1 MTPQSLPYIRRTLAV
16 PLLLGSLLAACG
28 GGGGGGSPA
37 VKVEVE
43 PNDTS
48 ATATPLNI
56 GVVGTGDVDAA
67 GDLDFWAVHANAN
80 TFVKIEVF
88 GTRMDHSTWDTN
100 ANVPNIVV
108 YDTDGTTMLLEHD
121 FSGFLPGGAWSWG
134 EHDLD
139 IPLVRVG
146 ATGTYFIRI
155 GQDDATLPGGKYA
168 IKVSTVPVSG
178 VQIEAEPIATTG
190 VNDTPATAQTIT
202 PGTVYGFHVDNES
215 DYYKFHV
222 SSPSTVR
229 FEMTAYRNGPNNGDD
244 DDFDT
249 ELVLFDTDG
258 TTSLFDDDDAFFYDS
273 AIQYQINTP
282 GDYFI
287 LVEEC
292 CGAGDATYSLKYT
305 STPVSGATESE
316 PNDDTA
322 HANAIA
328 YGGSIKGT
336 IDTGEDDFYRFNGTK
351 GDMVRLQ
358 LFDSSNCQGKA
369 DFVNLDMLAT
379 DGTTSLSTGGDGGFQ
394 TFTTILQET
403 GTFYIHITPSGALTD
418 YRLELTKFKSAT
430 YETEANDTPATADTL
445 TTSAAGIIDTAGD
458 KDVYRFQA
466 AKDRLV
472 TIQIYAEDSDAGG
485 LMSDGFFEYSGH
497 GSDLDPLLTVFDTDG
512 TTTLASSTIAALDV
526 TTECITDGLPT
537 TAVSFVAPSSGTFYV
552 QVESASG
559 SGSATN
565 YYVITKR

>member
-1 MTPQSLPYIRRTLAV
+1 MHPASSTRVRFLAALLPVA
-16 PLLLGSLLAACG
+16 LLAACGG

-43 PNDTS
+43 PNDDFT
-48 ATATPLNI
+48 TATPLNI
-56 GVVGTGDVDAA
+56 GTVGTGDVDAA
-67 GDLDFWAVHANAN
+67 GDLDYWAVHATAN

-121 FSGFLPGGAWSWG
+121 FSGFLPGGSWSWG

-155 GQDDATLPGGKYA
+155 GQDDNTLPGGKYA

-178 VQIEAEPIATTG
+178 VQIEAEPVATTG

-202 PGTVYGFHVDNES
+202 PGNVYGFHVDDEV

-229 FEMTAYRNGPNNGDD
+229 FELTAYRNGPNNGDD

-258 TTSLFDDDDAFFYDS
+258 TTTLFDDDDSFFYDS

-282 GDYFI
+282 GDYFVM
-287 LVEEC
+287 VEEC
-292 CGAGDATYSLKYT
+292 CGAGDAYYNMSYT
-305 STPVSGATESE
+305 TTPVSGATEVE

-322 HANAIA
+322 SANLIA

-336 IDTGEDDFYRFNGTK
+336 IDAGEDDFFKFSGTK
-351 GDMVRLQ
+351 GDMVRVQ
-358 LFDSSNCQGKA
+358 VFDSDNCQGKA
-369 DFVNLDMLAT
+369 DFVDLDLLAT
-379 DGTTSLSTGGDGGFQ
+379 DGTTSLGTGGDEDFR
-394 TFTTILQET
+394 TYTTILQET
-403 GTFYIHITPSGALTD
+403 GTFFIHVTPGATLTD
-418 YRLELTKFKSAT
+418 YRLELTRFKSAT
-430 YETEANDTPATADTL
+430 YEAEPNDTTATANLL
-445 TTSAAGIIDTAGD
+445 TTNTAGVIDVAGD
-458 KDVYRFQA
+458 KDIYRFLA
-466 AKDRLV
+466 VKDRLV
-472 TIQIYAEDSDAGG
+472 TIQAYATNIDPNL

-497 GSDLDPLLTVFDTDG
+497 GSNLDPLLTIFDTDG
-512 TTTLASSTIAALDV
+512 TTVLASSTINAADV

-537 TAVSFVAPSSGTFYV
+537 MAVSFVAPSTGSFYV

-559 SGSATN
+559 SADPSN